1 MANAEHLA
9 LLKQGVDAWNT
20 WKANNPDI
28 RPNLSFATGD
38 EITTKGVNLSGVD
51 LSRANLS
58 KADLGKAD
66 LIGAN
71 LHEANLSDAYLSQ
84 AELTGANLTGADL
97 SGADLI
103 GAKLIGANLTN
114 VYLSGADL
122 SKANLS
128 GADLIGAKL
137 IGAKLSGTN
146 LSGANL
152 NEATLIGA
160 HLKGAI
166 LKGANIKRANF
177 SRALLA
183 GAHLQRTKALDANFS
198 KATLTGAC
206 LENWQING
214 TTNLS
219 DVICDYIYL
228 KAKPKERCPA
238 QGHFTP
244 GEFTQLF
251 QQALEN
257 IELIFRNG
265 IDWPAFFSAFRKL
278 QVESSSQDFLIQA
291 FENRSDGSFV
301 IRINIPPN
309 TNRVDIEN
317 YLKQEYATQLKAID
331 RQYRYQL
338 QADYEQIA
346 TYRHQSANLTEIIQR
361 LANQAMTIDTKA
373 AHPDEPEI
381 LDGEHDTVSSNQLL
395 HSATN
400 GRYQSTIQH
409 NSTFDSK
416 PNITDAA
423 TKIQQLLQQ
432 LEQIYPINTPLE
444 KQIVITEIL
453 RRIESNPTLKA
464 WVVRAIQGVNTEAL
478 KILINHPLINLLI
491 VALEGYKTV
500 DGEAISRLGDG

>member
-20 WKANNPDI
+20 WKANHPDI
-28 RPNLSFATGD
+28 RPNLSFATGN
-38 EITTKGVNLSGVD
+38 EITIKGANLSGVD

-71 LHEANLSDAYLSQ
+71 LHEANLSEAYLSQ

-152 NEATLIGA
+152 SEATLIGA
-160 HLKGAI
+160 Y
-166 LKGANIKRANF
+166 LKGANLKGANLKGANF

-183 GAHLQRTKALDANFS
+183 GASLERSKALDTNFS
-198 KATLTGAC
+198 KATFTGAC
-206 LENWQING
+206 LEDWQING
-214 TTNLS
+214 TTNFT
-219 DVICDYIYL
+219 DVICDYVYL
-228 KAKPKERCPA
+228 SAKSKERCPHEGSFA
-238 QGHFTP
+238 P
-244 GEFTQLF
+244 GEFSKLF
-251 QQALEN
+251 QKTLEN

-265 IDWPAFFSAFRKL
+265 IDWPAFFTAFQKL
-278 QVESSSQDFLIQA
+278 QAESDSQDFFIQA
-291 FENRSDGSFV
+291 FENRSDGSLA

-309 TNRVDIEN
+309 SNRLEVEN
-317 YLKQEYATQLKAID
+317 YLKQEYGSQLKVID
-331 RQYRYQL
+331 QQYRYHL
-338 QADYEQIA
+338 RADYEQIA
-346 TYRHQSANLTEIIQR
+346 TYRHQSAYLIEIMQR
-361 LANQAMTIDTKA
+361 LANQAMTIDTSTPHK
-373 AHPDEPEI
+373 DERKI
-381 LDGEHDTVSSNQLL
+381 LDGEHNSVPSSHLI
-395 HSATN
+395 HAATN
-400 GRYQSTIQH
+400 GRYHSSIQH
-409 NSTFDSK
+409 SSTFDSK
-416 PNITDAA
+416 PNLADAA
-423 TKIQQLLQQ
+423 AKIQQLLQQ

-453 RRIESNPTLKA
+453 KRIEGNPKLKA

-478 KILINHPLINLLI
+478 KKLINHPLVNLLI
-491 VALEGYKTV
+491 VALEGYKVV
-500 DGEAISRLGDG
+500 DGETIS